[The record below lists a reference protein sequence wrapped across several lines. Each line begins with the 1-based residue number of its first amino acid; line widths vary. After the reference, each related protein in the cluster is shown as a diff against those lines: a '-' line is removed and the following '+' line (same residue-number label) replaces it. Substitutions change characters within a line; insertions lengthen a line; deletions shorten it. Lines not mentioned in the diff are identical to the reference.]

1 MAQRI
6 FNGAAIDRLR
16 RAKGWT
22 YRVLANR
29 IDCTQQ
35 SCIAW
40 VQGQQEPKATMLAAI
55 ADALETDIDSLFKKA
70 RGGR

>member
-6 FNGAAIDRLR
+6 FNGAAIDRIR

-22 YRVLANR
+22 YRELANR

-40 VQGQQEPKATMLAAI
+40 VQGQQEPRATMLAKI
-55 ADALETDIDSLFKKA
+55 ADALGVSIDKLYRKE
-70 RGGR
+70 R